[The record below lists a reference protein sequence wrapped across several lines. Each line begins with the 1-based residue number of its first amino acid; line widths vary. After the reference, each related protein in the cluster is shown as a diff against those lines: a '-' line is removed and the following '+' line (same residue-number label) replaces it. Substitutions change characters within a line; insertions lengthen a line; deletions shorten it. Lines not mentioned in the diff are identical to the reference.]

1 MQRANRGARKHHFTF
16 EHDGHDVKGF
26 VKELDDS
33 ITFTLNRLL
42 SESARLA
49 GNYDPDLAQFAVL
62 REAVEG
68 LKIDGKTYAI
78 GKANKPIP
86 RYYDEDSEKTVLEAV
101 LGYVVESNPFLVE
114 EDRYREAF
122 EDYVLDDA
130 EVPEANPIELR
141 NAQAKSP
148 ES

>member
-1 MQRANRGARKHHFTF
+1 MQGRNRGARKHSFSF
-16 EHDGHDVKGF
+16 EHDGHEVKGF

-62 REAVEG
+62 REAVES
-68 LKIDGKTYAI
+68 LKIDGKTYAV
-78 GKANKPIP
+78 GKTNKPIP
-86 RYYDEDSEKTVLEAV
+86 RYYDQDSEKTVLEAV
-101 LGYVVESNPFLVE
+101 LGYVIEKNPFLIE

-122 EDYVLDDA
+122 EDYALDDD
-130 EVPEANPIELR
+130 VPESNPTELPVKR
-141 NAQAKSP
+141 GQTG
-148 ES
+148 